1 MHSFRQGKGEYY
13 KHWERG
19 VYQCVVCHIDQ
30 FSSCTKYDSGSGW
43 PSFYDVLDKN
53 NIRKRQD
60 ASAGQLLQLL
70 SY

>member
-1 MHSFRQGKGEYY
+1 MHSSRQGKGEYY

-19 VYQCVVCHIDQ
+19 VYQCVVCHIPQ
-30 FSSCTKYDSGSGW
+30 FSSRTKYDSGSGW

-70 SY
+70 S